1 MDLFTTVARLPY
13 SILGHHRN
21 DTVIADRLNYKY
33 TVILFVIFSIVVS
46 NKQFGSEQ
54 IVCWSPGH
62 FVQNYVNYVN
72 QASRFIININFI
84 WPRFFYRHWFQVYG
98 GIIHNFLSTIQE
110 EFRHQCKIPTWSR
123 GTFTIWLS
131 FLSIF

>member
-72 QASRFIININFI
+72 QVGNIFFI
-84 WPRFFYRHWFQVYG
+84 
-98 GIIHNFLSTIQE
+98 FLSW
-110 EFRHQCKIPTWSR
+110 P
-123 GTFTIWLS
+123 
-131 FLSIF
+131 SIFINLNTYNNLF

>member
-1 MDLFTTVARLPY
+1 MDLFTTVARLPF

-33 TVILFVIFSIVVS
+33 TVILFVIFSIIVS

-72 QASRFIININFI
+72 QVNNLKLIDLNLFQIYNFVNSHLYF
-84 WPRFFYRHWFQVYG
+84 RYAGFQ
-98 GIIHNFLSTIQE
+98 IHFMH
-110 EFRHQCKIPTWSR
+110 RWM
-123 GTFTIWLS
+123 
-131 FLSIF
+131 SI

>member
-1 MDLFTTVARLPY
+1 MNSNKIFPTTTTKRSIISRKRRSLATFCELHIESKIIQSNQRREKANKHKIQTHLWMDLFTTVARLPY

-72 QASRFIININFI
+72 QVRI
-84 WPRFFYRHWFQVYG
+84 
-98 GIIHNFLSTIQE
+98 
-110 EFRHQCKIPTWSR
+110 K
-123 GTFTIWLS
+123 
-131 FLSIF
+131 

>member
-72 QASRFIININFI
+72 QVNNFVSLSHFYSLKEIFNLNINFKLGLLGLKHI
-84 WPRFFYRHWFQVYG
+84 LCIYG
-98 GIIHNFLSTIQE
+98 
-110 EFRHQCKIPTWSR
+110 
-123 GTFTIWLS
+123 
-131 FLSIF
+131 

>member
-72 QASRFIININFI
+72 QVNNFVSFSHFYSLKEIFNLNINFKLGLLGLKHI
-84 WPRFFYRHWFQVYG
+84 LCIYG
-98 GIIHNFLSTIQE
+98 
-110 EFRHQCKIPTWSR
+110 
-123 GTFTIWLS
+123 
-131 FLSIF
+131 

>member
-72 QASRFIININFI
+72 QVNNFVSFSHFYSLKEIFINLNINFKLGLLGLKHI
-84 WPRFFYRHWFQVYG
+84 LCIYG
-98 GIIHNFLSTIQE
+98 
-110 EFRHQCKIPTWSR
+110 
-123 GTFTIWLS
+123 
-131 FLSIF
+131 

>member
-72 QASRFIININFI
+72 QVNTEEKRGFFIFK
-84 WPRFFYRHWFQVYG
+84 YMYE
-98 GIIHNFLSTIQE
+98 IQLV
-110 EFRHQCKIPTWSR
+110 I
-123 GTFTIWLS
+123 
-131 FLSIF
+131 

>member
-72 QASRFIININFI
+72 QVRIYPIIYKLNEVI
-84 WPRFFYRHWFQVYG
+84 FYFKIKKGVLGIKHVLCIYG
-98 GIIHNFLSTIQE
+98 
-110 EFRHQCKIPTWSR
+110 
-123 GTFTIWLS
+123 
-131 FLSIF
+131 

>member
-72 QASRFIININFI
+72 QASRFIINISFI
-84 WPRFFYRHWFQVYG
+84 
-98 GIIHNFLSTIQE
+98 
-110 EFRHQCKIPTWSR
+110 
-123 GTFTIWLS
+123 
-131 FLSIF
+131 

>member
-72 QASRFIININFI
+72 QVRILKRAKYSPHTLNLFLFPYHYVNI
-84 WPRFFYRHWFQVYG
+84 
-98 GIIHNFLSTIQE
+98 
-110 EFRHQCKIPTWSR
+110 
-123 GTFTIWLS
+123 
-131 FLSIF
+131 

>member
-72 QASRFIININFI
+72 QVNEEEKRGFFIFK
-84 WPRFFYRHWFQVYG
+84 YMYE
-98 GIIHNFLSTIQE
+98 IQLV
-110 EFRHQCKIPTWSR
+110 I
-123 GTFTIWLS
+123 
-131 FLSIF
+131 

>member
-13 SILGHHRN
+13 SILGQHRN
-21 DTVIADRLNYKY
+21 DTNIVDRLNYKY

-72 QASRFIININFI
+72 QVCEYTILFCLRVYK
-84 WPRFFYRHWFQVYG
+84 FFLFFV
-98 GIIHNFLSTIQE
+98 F
-110 EFRHQCKIPTWSR
+110 
-123 GTFTIWLS
+123 
-131 FLSIF
+131 

>member
-72 QASRFIININFI
+72 QVKLKSFKKITFLKFQKNRFLTYIKDIKIGNI
-84 WPRFFYRHWFQVYG
+84 
-98 GIIHNFLSTIQE
+98 
-110 EFRHQCKIPTWSR
+110 
-123 GTFTIWLS
+123 
-131 FLSIF
+131 